1 MAQPILITGGAG
13 FIGGCFVRQWLAEEQ
28 ETIVNFD
35 NLTYAGNLDSI
46 AAALDDPR
54 HIFVQGDVC
63 DQQLF
68 SDTLATHRPRLVV
81 HFAAESHVDRSIDG
95 PEEFIQTN
103 IIGTFRLLQAT
114 LDYWRTLSD
123 DDKAA
128 FRFLYIST
136 DEIHGSAGPDE
147 FFNEDTNI
155 TPNSPYSA
163 SKASGGHLAKSY
175 HSTYGL
181 PVLQTVCSNNYGP
194 FQFPEKLIPLM
205 ILNAV
210 EGKPLPMYGDG
221 MQQRDWLHVE
231 DHCDAIRLVLQSGI
245 PGKQY
250 HVGAEGP
257 QTNRSVIDKICAS
270 IDEFCPDLA
279 HCPTRQ
285 LVKSVT
291 DRPGHDV
298 RYAIDSSRIRNE
310 LGWQPKY
317 DFESG
322 LRETVRWY
330 LDNPE
335 WIKRITTGGYRR
347 ERLGL
352 TVED

>member
-1 MAQPILITGGAG
+1 
-13 FIGGCFVRQWLAEEQ
+13 
-28 ETIVNFD
+28 
-35 NLTYAGNLDSI
+35 
-46 AAALDDPR
+46 
-54 HIFVQGDVC
+54 
-63 DQQLF
+63 
-68 SDTLATHRPRLVV
+68 
-81 HFAAESHVDRSIDG
+81 
-95 PEEFIQTN
+95 
-103 IIGTFRLLQAT
+103 
-114 LDYWRTLSD
+114 
-123 DDKAA
+123 
-128 FRFLYIST
+128 
-136 DEIHGSAGPDE
+136 
-147 FFNEDTNI
+147 
-155 TPNSPYSA
+155 
-163 SKASGGHLAKSY
+163 
-175 HSTYGL
+175 
-181 PVLQTVCSNNYGP
+181 
-194 FQFPEKLIPLM
+194 M